1 MATMRPY
8 LVYTY
13 NQTPDSDSEEYNDEA
28 TMVESNLE
36 TMRRAIEGIDQ
47 IINSKDNVPE
57 WVQEKIAVTKAMLV
71 GVWDYM
77 ESKKSKQNGVA

>member
-28 TMVESNLE
+28 TMIEANLE

-47 IINSKDNVPE
+47 IINNKDNVPE
-57 WVQEKIAVTKAMLV
+57 WVQEKIAVTKSMLV
-71 GVWDYM
+71 SVWDYM
-77 ESKKSKQNGVA
+77 ESKKRKQNEVA